1 MRSAVAEMG
10 LRFKRF
16 EQLHAYGYPCEVKLA
31 ELGCLS
37 VVQRIQRRGRL
48 PCQELL
54 CAATA
59 RSEQLEAL
67 KVLRA
72 DGWPWDEGTCE
83 AAAKGGD
90 FQVLQWLHAND
101 CPWNYRT
108 CSEAAFGGHL
118 EVLQWAR
125 ENGCPWDEYT
135 CYCGERRAPRGA

>member
-1 MRSAVAEMG
+1 MHDTVAATG
-10 LRFKRF
+10 LQF
-16 EQLHAYGYPCEVKLA
+16 EELYDPYRVA

-90 FQVLQWLHAND
+90 LQMLQWLHAND

-135 CYCGERRAPRGA
+135 CYCDERRAPRGA